1 MSRSRIVLTAL
12 TAALLALPA
21 LADEVTPHYI
31 NVPGTDTKLK
41 VYGFVQGYAEYYA
54 NQNEFWNGA
63 LVDNDTSHNNAQT
76 YPDQQF
82 MMTARTSRF
91 GFATITP
98 TAGLGDVTT
107 KVELDFAMYHGV
119 SSLSP
124 WLQPRI
130 RHAVLGI
137 GNWTIGYT
145 WSNWVDLDTGGE
157 TVDWVGPVGQA
168 GFDTPRFT
176 QFRYTLPIDKN
187 NSLAISLEDNNNQG
201 TFYAGT
207 PVASKGNT
215 VVADSNAQPDVK
227 YPNLVV
233 AYTYSDKWGHAALR
247 GLMQNYGAYDAN
259 GLAGTQRTNA
269 WAGAVQFS
277 GSINIGK
284 DSLVGSVYTGKG
296 LGAYGADNGYD
307 ELINAGANKVD
318 FTQSTGWQVGY
329 THVWTNAVRSN
340 IVISG
345 LSYGTDAKIADNYT
359 SGGVTA
365 DTTNS
370 GDVKNAYSGFLNT
383 FIKVAKNCEVG
394 VEYGYESLTTFGS
407 QGVTKSDGSL
417 SSKNAENKV
426 QLSVTATF

>member
-1 MSRSRIVLTAL
+1 
-12 TAALLALPA
+12 
-21 LADEVTPHYI
+21 
-31 NVPGTDTKLK
+31 
-41 VYGFVQGYAEYYA
+41 
-54 NQNEFWNGA
+54 
-63 LVDNDTSHNNAQT
+63 
-76 YPDQQF
+76 
-82 MMTARTSRF
+82 
-91 GFATITP
+91 
-98 TAGLGDVTT
+98 
-107 KVELDFAMYHGV
+107 
-119 SSLSP
+119 
-124 WLQPRI
+124 
-130 RHAVLGI
+130 
-137 GNWTIGYT
+137 
-145 WSNWVDLDTGGE
+145 
-157 TVDWVGPVGQA
+157 
-168 GFDTPRFT
+168 
-176 QFRYTLPIDKN
+176 
-187 NSLAISLEDNNNQG
+187 
-201 TFYAGT
+201 
-207 PVASKGNT
+207 
-215 VVADSNAQPDVK
+215 VVAVSF
-227 YPNLVV
+227 
-233 AYTYSDKWGHAALR
+233 
-247 GLMQNYGAYDAN
+247 
-259 GLAGTQRTNA
+259 
-269 WAGAVQFS
+269 AVQFS